1 MYNKWL
7 AKEYP
12 LQTLRLLYNL
22 RYKQGIMPRKLYDMK
37 RLLFVFVLF
46 LTVHLHATAAGIIY
60 SVSSSPK
67 DVLTSDSLPNVLS
80 NNHADLIE
88 SRLRDQAVLKF
99 GAHQIPSNRQ
109 DFDTYR
115 TWLRNSIIQKTGL
128 VVNPKLPLNI
138 KETGSIQL
146 KGYKIKNIAF
156 QTLPGVYATA
166 NLYIPDGKGPF
177 PAVINMLGHWRK
189 GKSEKDGPQPLGH
202 SLALNGYVC
211 LTIDPW
217 GAGERTSVHGVFEY
231 HGANLGA
238 SLLNI
243 GESLNGIQISD
254 NMRGVDLL
262 ISLPYVDPKNIG
274 ATGASGGGNQ
284 TMWLAAIDE
293 RIKAAVPV
301 VSIGTF
307 ESYIMRSNCVCELL
321 NDGLTLTEEAG
332 VLLLIAPRALKM
344 CNHKQDAAPSFFPL
358 EMQRTF
364 ENTKQVYKMLGAGN
378 NISSEVFDRTH
389 GYWSEDREAMLGW
402 FDLHLKGKGT
412 GTPKKELPFEILA
425 DERLYVYP
433 IGQRDTL
440 ITTTAAYS
448 QRRGKELR
456 TAFLKAGP
464 VNVSEKQKELRS
476 ILRIDEQSALRKVHQ
491 YTSLGGWNRLA
502 LESSDDKLVPVLHMA
517 PAVPSM
523 GYVIISNPAGK
534 KAISLEKIVELKKKG
549 HGIVVVDLSGTGE
562 VSSKKENTANRS
574 MILHTQSRSELWLGK
589 TILGEWVKELGLVS
603 DFLRSNYLAQKVS
616 LDGTKESGLAGL
628 FLAALGGQV
637 DDIVIREA
645 PLSYQFDTGGSVDFF
660 SMGIHLPGFLVWGD
674 VSLAAALSGKNIEII
689 NPVSMSGVKISGN
702 QLEEYQTEY
711 ARIRT
716 LAKQQGKTI
725 FN

>member
-1 MYNKWL
+1 
-7 AKEYP
+7 
-12 LQTLRLLYNL
+12 
-22 RYKQGIMPRKLYDMK
+22 MK
-37 RLLFVFVLF
+37 RFLFAFVLF
-46 LTVHLHATAAGIIY
+46 LTVHLNARATEIMH
-60 SVSSSPK
+60 SVPSFSWN
-67 DVLTSDSLPNVLS
+67 VLTSDSLPSVLN

-109 DFDTYR
+109 DFDKYR
-115 TWLRNSIIQKTGL
+115 TWLRNIIIQKTGL
-128 VVNPKLPLNI
+128 VINPKLPLNI
-138 KETGSIQL
+138 KETGSNQM

-211 LTIDPW
+211 LTVDPW
-217 GAGERTSVHGVFEY
+217 GAGERTSEHGVFEY

-262 ISLPYVDPKNIG
+262 SSLPYVDSKNIG

-332 VLLLIAPRALKM
+332 VLSLIAPRALKM
-344 CNHKQDAAPSFFPL
+344 CNHKQDAAPAFFPL

-364 ENTKQVYKMLGAGN
+364 DNIKPVYKMLGAEN
-378 NISSEVFDRTH
+378 KISSQVIDRTH

-402 FDLHLKGKGT
+402 FDLHLKGIGT
-412 GTPKKELPFEILA
+412 GAPKKELPFELLP
-425 DERLYVYP
+425 DEKLYVYP
-433 IGQRDTL
+433 IGKRDPL

-448 QRRGKELR
+448 ERRGKELR
-456 TAFLKAGP
+456 AAYLNASTIDISRKK
-464 VNVSEKQKELRS
+464 EELRN
-476 ILRIDEQSALRKVHQ
+476 ILRNNVQPTLRKVHQ
-491 YTSLGGWNRLA
+491 YTSLGGWDRVA
-502 LESSDDKLVPVLHMA
+502 LESSDDKLIPVLHMV
-517 PAVPSM
+517 PSVPSM
-523 GYVIISNPAGK
+523 GYVIITNPAGK
-534 KAISLEKIVELKKKG
+534 KAISLEQIGELKKKG
-549 HGIVVVDLSGTGE
+549 QGIVIVDLSGTGE
-562 VSSKKENTANRS
+562 VSSTKENTANKS
-574 MILHTQSRSELWLGK
+574 MVLHTQSRSELWLGK

-603 DFLRSNYLAQKVS
+603 
-616 LDGTKESGLAGL
+616 GTKESGLAGL
-628 FLAALGGQV
+628 FLAALGGRV
-637 DDIVIREA
+637 DDIVLRDA
-645 PLSYQFDTGGSVDFF
+645 PLSYQFDAGGSVDFF
-660 SMGIHLPGFLVWGD
+660 SMGIHIPGFLVWGD
-674 VSLAAALSGKNIEII
+674 VSLVAALSGKNIEII
-689 NPVSMSGVKISGN
+689 NPVSMSGVKIGGN
-702 QLEEYQTEY
+702 RLEEYQTEY
-711 ARIRT
+711 ARLRT